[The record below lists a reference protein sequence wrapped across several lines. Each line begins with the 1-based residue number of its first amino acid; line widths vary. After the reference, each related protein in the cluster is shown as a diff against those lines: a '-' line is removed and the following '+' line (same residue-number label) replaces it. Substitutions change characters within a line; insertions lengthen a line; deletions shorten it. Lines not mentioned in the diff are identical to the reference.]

1 MLRLDRSDRYRSLAA
16 IRPLCIVNTSGTTA
30 VKIPKN
36 YSSGWQ
42 NAFAHGLNDNELGAF
57 GFVVANK

>member
-1 MLRLDRSDRYRSLAA
+1 VRRKVDDREVV
-16 IRPLCIVNTSGTTA
+16 CIVNTSGTTA

-42 NAFAHGLNDNELGAF
+42 NAFTHGLSASELGPF
-57 GFVVANK
+57 GFLVAQK